1 LNRIL
6 LVLLLAGAAQMPMAA
21 SGQVAR
27 ESQGGPGDQAAAP
40 LKYEIFAGM
49 AYTSLN
55 QVNLS
60 RYGLIGEKVGVMR
73 NWGRFFGLAGTGDY
87 ERYGTDIKGA
97 GGVNPGDPSVYSF
110 LVAPEIHGYDLIGHV
125 GAVLFAEMG
134 GEHTGGEHM
143 TPTVSFAGGFGGGAT
158 YSINQ
163 HLGIR
168 LTGDRLAGSFSLTGN
183 SPGLALSSHKT
194 WNPRFSIGATYRFN
208 GFSFGK

>member
-1 LNRIL
+1 
-6 LVLLLAGAAQMPMAA
+6 
-21 SGQVAR
+21 
-27 ESQGGPGDQAAAP
+27 
-40 LKYEIFAGM
+40 M

-60 RYGLIGEKVGVMR
+60 RYGLIGGKVGVMR
-73 NWGRFFGLAGTGDY
+73 NWGRYFGLAGTGDY
-87 ERYGTDIKGA
+87 EKYAA
-97 GGVNPGDPSVYSF
+97 GSNAPGNPGDPSVYSF
-110 LVAPEIHGYDLIGHV
+110 LVAPEVHGYDLIGKF
-125 GAVLFAEMG
+125 GAVLFGELG

-163 HLGIR
+163 HFGLR

-183 SPGLALSSHKT
+183 SPAQALSTHKT
-194 WNPRFSIGATYRFN
+194 WNPRFSFGATYRFN